1 MKKLFFFSFLF
12 LFVSF
17 VWSEDLSEVA
27 KREKARREALKKQ
40 GKKAT
45 VLTNEDVK
53 NIKSSLGIESNTPV
67 VEDESAAS
75 EGSTGPVEPAAA
87 VQEAI
92 DQSNAGLEELKRQ
105 KAELTKEIQSTSDSM
120 QQSGVHSSNIG
131 QQYREK
137 RLKEEELR
145 KVEEKIEQLER
156 QEKEPE
162 GEPQQD

>member
-67 VEDESAAS
+67 VEDESAAP
-75 EGSTGPVEPAAA
+75 EGSTGPIEPAAA

-92 DQSNAGLEELKRQ
+92 DQSKDGLEELKRQ

-156 QEKEPE
+156 QEKEPQ